1 MNSNC
6 DRRKSRAARALL
18 IHKTLPILLHYRP
31 DDYQQYEGL
40 TEEEKSNPGS
50 SSSSSNASH
59 RHELQLYRDSL
70 MELMTHPNQN
80 TCILNPN
87 RDIFWE
93 EELHYTTAKPK
104 FKQQKTL
111 ASEIAASG
119 DGFLHKCHVCGKTF
133 YSRYYLDRH
142 MENIHS
148 GRSVS
153 NTMPMICPAVQQ
165 CKLLGGNLCDRRAL
179 KEEPF
184 YAPGIVYRDS
194 RMSWPALVV
203 RSGDDEYF
211 GAPTMSQLSSSSSSD
226 SGSSDRSDSGSS
238 DSQPSSPIQAQRHYQ
253 RLIHSQ
259 PCNPLEME
267 KSREFCRRSIQ
278 ECFQGKD
285 DVTRDMIGILC
296 DTHTCDV
303 HLQMLHSNILSVHA
317 FKQEWESHQNELEHW
332 GWGFILLLL
341 GGLGYAIWNVIP
353 SYVVVLV
360 GGTTRRN
367 FHDKKRRSFQRRRW
381 YHALEKQ
388 KRF

>member
-1 MNSNC
+1 MNRHCN
-6 DRRKSRAARALL
+6 RRKSRAARALL
-18 IHKTLPILLHYRP
+18 IHKTLPILLHYRH
-31 DDYQQYEGL
+31 DDYQKYKGL

-50 SSSSSNASH
+50 SSSSTSSNTSH

-87 RDIFWE
+87 RDIFWD
-93 EELHYTTAKPK
+93 EELHYTTVKPK

-142 MENIHS
+142 MENKHS
-148 GRSVS
+148 SQSVS
-153 NTMPMICPAVQQ
+153 DAMPMICPSIQQ
-165 CKLLGGNLCDRRAL
+165 CKLLGGNLCDRQAL

-194 RMSWPALVV
+194 RISWPALFV
-203 RSGDDEYF
+203 RSSDDEYV
-211 GAPTMSQLSSSSSSD
+211 ATTIQSQLSTSSSD
-226 SGSSDRSDSGSS
+226 SDSSDSS
-238 DSQPSSPIQAQRHYQ
+238 DSQPPSSPIQAQRHYQ

-267 KSREFCRRSIQ
+267 KSRDFCIQSIQ

-285 DVTRDMIGILC
+285 DVTREMIGILC

-303 HLQMLHSNILSVHA
+303 HLQMLHSNLFSVHA

-353 SYVVVLV
+353 SSYFVLV
-360 GGTTRRN
+360 RGTTGTHRN
-367 FHDKKRRSFQRRRW
+367 FHDKKRRSFQRRW
-381 YHALEKQ
+381 HHVLEKQ
-388 KRF
+388 KKI